1 MMQQTP
7 TPLSTALLNA
17 WATIHGEY
25 WFLWTLHWRAK
36 GAGYY
41 GDHLLYQR
49 LYEARQPEIDR
60 VAEVIAAVGGAHL
73 LNPTKAMQA
82 ATPFI
87 ESIESLQVPD
97 AHKALIAAQ
106 TVIAA
111 LQEADNVAKNSPY
124 SMAVNNALAG
134 ISDSHLESVYLLQ
147 QRINGKV
154 VKPSEKPNPYKPYGE
169 PEFVPPAGMLD
180 IGEPDEEAASIFAMR
195 ENSRRNKAQRAPQIL
210 ETLSGALGLLPGGA
224 GGLNV
229 AKSLGLGVLAGGL
242 LLELSKKNRR

>member
-1 MMQQTP
+1 MQTI
-7 TPLSTALLNA
+7 PLPTALLNA
-17 WATIHGEY
+17 WAAIHGEY

-60 VAEVIAAVGGAHL
+60 VAEVIAAIGGAHL

-87 ESIESLQVPD
+87 ESIEALDVSD
-97 AHKALIAAQ
+97 AQKALIAAQ
-106 TVIAA
+106 TVMAA
-111 LQEADNVAKNSPY
+111 LREADNAAKGSPY
-124 SMAVNNALAG
+124 AMAVNNALAG

-147 QRINGKV
+147 QRINGRV
-154 VKPSEKPNPYKPYGE
+154 VQPSEKPNAYKPYGE

-195 ENSRRNKAQRAPQIL
+195 ENSRRNRAHRAPQIL
-210 ETLSGALGLLPGGA
+210 ETLSGALGMLPSA
-224 GGLNV
+224 GGLSV
-229 AKSLGLGVLAGGL
+229 AKSLGLGVLAGGM